1 MAVTSGNETEDG
13 LEEKLSFLFHILLY
27 TGLFHYGLC
36 NTVMAEFKD
45 WLWEHRGGG
54 AWWTE
59 AGQLRKGAGPRAW
72 PRFALCTL
80 ASLGPSSDRGQVF
93 ARVRVSVEVGSGA
106 RRAPPGHT
114 RMIEKLL
121 MSQ

>member
-1 MAVTSGNETEDG
+1 MVYAIPSWQSLKIGSGNTG
-13 LEEKLSFLFHILLY
+13 EE
-27 TGLFHYGLC
+27 
-36 NTVMAEFKD
+36 EP
-45 WLWEHRGGG
+45 GG
-54 AWWTE
+54 AE

-93 ARVRVSVEVGSGA
+93 ARVRVSVEVGSRA